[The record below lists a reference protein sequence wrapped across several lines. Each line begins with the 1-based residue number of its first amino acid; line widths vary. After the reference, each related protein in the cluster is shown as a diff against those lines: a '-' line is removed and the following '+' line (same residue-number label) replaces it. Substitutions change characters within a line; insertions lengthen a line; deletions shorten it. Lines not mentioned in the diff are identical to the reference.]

1 MVSLF
6 AEIVAKRNVSN
17 ASLAFFDT
25 RIRSLSTT
33 KTHSSATP
41 KVCYPTRNLP
51 GIYFM
56 VNGKLTVATDPQ
68 DLVQLSTSRKGWNTK
83 SSQKKCSQFLAKR
96 CPWEHAKIGQ
106 KSNERMK
113 KETQGTRYT
122 WAGSRL
128 VPFLFPPWIRLFMPE
143 CLNWDSVQSGDDCA
157 KERGQEKLCAPVLM
171 LLPSLQQLLLL
182 QSCLP
187 CFRHPS
193 C

>member
-56 VNGKLTVATDPQ
+56 VSGKLTVATDPQ

-83 SSQKKCSQFLAKR
+83 SSQKKCSQNDVHESMPKLAKKATKE
-96 CPWEHAKIGQ
+96 W
-106 KSNERMK
+106 K

-143 CLNWDSVQSGDDCA
+143 CLNWDSIQSGDDCA